1 MAGSLILIDS
11 DTASSSSSISLTGMD
26 STYDVY
32 VATIENL
39 LHSAS
44 AYDYV
49 RFTVSGSADTSANYD
64 SAMKVLRANAVFY
77 NGAYT
82 NQTFT
87 YLSPYQ
93 KGTNTGSQTNA
104 TFYIFNS
111 QNSSEYTF
119 ATFEESSL
127 GTSGASVGSQGGMV
141 LTVAQ
146 TTDGINFSPSAGNYS
161 SGDFK
166 LYGLK
171 K

>member
-1 MAGSLILIDS
+1 MSGSLILIDS

-26 STYDVY
+26 STFDVY

-39 LHSAS
+39 LHSEG

-49 RFTVSGSADTSANYD
+49 RFTVGGSADTSANYD
-64 SAMKVLRANAVFY
+64 SAMKVFRANGVFY

-87 YLSPYQ
+87 YLSPYK

-104 TFYIFNS
+104 TFYIYNS

-127 GTSGASVGSQGGMV
+127 GTSGALTGSQGGMV
-141 LTVAQ
+141 LTETQ
-146 TTDGINFSPSAGNYS
+146 ITDGINFSPDAGNYP
-161 SGDFK
+161 SGEFK
-166 LYGLK
+166 LFGLK